1 MSSAPQ
7 VKIEKF
13 FLAPHVA
20 RRELCDLG
28 SVSENHSFKVLIRK
42 RPKREEVLSQVL
54 YSGQAG
60 QALGKSSSSLTS
72 SG

>member
-13 FLAPHVA
+13 FLAPHAA
-20 RRELCDLG
+20 RREICDLG
-28 SVSENHSFKVLIRK
+28 SVSENHSFQILIRK

-60 QALGKSSSSLTS
+60 QALGKS
-72 SG
+72 